1 MHHGKKETR
10 IKRWEGRDIKCLK
23 EGHEML
29 EMRENEMKMMGAR
42 ARDGN
47 NRTKGHQM
55 LEMRG
60 NKMMMMEQEM
70 EN

>member
-1 MHHGKKETR
+1 M
-10 IKRWEGRDIKCLK
+10 K